1 MDWGAIIAAGAQIAA
16 NTAAERARANAAK
29 AAAQHQNDTVA
40 QAGYATDKSTNLQ
53 ALAAAQQAANAR
65 AGGIL
70 NEQELALS
78 APRTRAQNSVRGS
91 ILANAQDVQ
100 ISGVPKGVTVPT
112 ITGGLRPSMFSGDT
126 RALGQQMTRDALLS
140 QMAPQVTPY
149 SSMAPLDVSSITS
162 MKAPGPTP
170 LPQPNTLDNILNN
183 IGMYGGFAGAA
194 APFLQ
199 QQQKPR
205 PATTMPSAGI
215 DPATGLPTE

>member
-16 NTAAERARANAAK
+16 QQAQARAQAK
-29 AAAQHQNDTVA
+29 QQEALAQHANDTVA
-40 QAGYATDKSTNLQ
+40 QQGYATDKSTNLQ
-53 ALAAAQQAANAR
+53 ALAAAQNSQNAR

-91 ILANAQDVQ
+91 ILANAQDAT
-100 ISGVPKGVTVPT
+100 ISGLPKGVTVPN
-112 ITGGLRPSMFSGDT
+112 ISGGLRPSLFSGDT

-149 SSMAPLDVSSITS
+149 SDMKPLDVSSITS

-170 LPQPNTLDNILNN
+170 LPQASTLDSILAN
-183 IGMYGGFAGAA
+183 IGMYGGLAGVGLSAA
-194 APFLQ
+194 Q
-199 QQQKPR
+199 QQR
-205 PATTMPSAGI
+205 PPFNETRGGTTVPSYV
-215 DPATGLPTE
+215 E